1 VGAFITNVSLTG
13 ENAAD
18 FLVTTPGSGD
28 PFLIPVGGARDI
40 LLEYIGTAPLSS
52 AMLNVN
58 YNGQQTASVEIT
70 GSLFSADFNGDGN
83 VDAADYVVWRKVDGT
98 PQGYDMWRAH
108 FGKSGGRSGIVSTS
122 NTTVPEPASLML
134 LIFGV
139 NVVGGSLRSRGI
151 ASGLPTTSWRVG

>member
-1 VGAFITNVSLTG
+1 MTLLTG

-70 GSLFSADFNGDGN
+70 GSFFSADYNQNGT
-83 VDAADYVVWRKVDGT
+83 VDAADYVVWRKNDGT
-98 PQGYDMWRAH
+98 PDGYNTWRTH
-108 FGKSGGRSGIVSTS
+108 FGRTARQRRGSAVRMPLS
-122 NTTVPEPASLML
+122 PSLT
-134 LIFGV
+134 
-139 NVVGGSLRSRGI
+139 R
-151 ASGLPTTSWRVG
+151 